1 MKRFLS
7 WILAI
12 FMLCS
17 LAACGG
23 EPAPQTPKGLVLKAP
38 KDVRVVLSAGFEEG
52 VPVAPTETYEEGA
65 HFICYRYEG
74 LNGAYRVETTALGCY
89 TVTRNI
95 AVEPGS
101 NLSLDVTPE
110 KMAGTGW
117 EPAEVQIFADPL
129 RTSPMFSADV
139 AQWPDYQAA
148 FTTPWFTEDH
158 AQHQTTS
165 QAQMEAYLTSLDDP
179 QDDLYLY
186 STGITSTFRH
196 DIPMAVLTKTD
207 LSGAKTLEEMA
218 QALDNGKPT
227 ILYRAQLH
235 GNEPAGGEAALAVIS
250 LLDSQWGHYLD
261 TMNICIVPR
270 GNPDSAQS
278 FIRNVAGS
286 TDPNRDSLRA
296 RTDEVVSYLQLCQLL
311 LPEVII
317 DGHEYQCHVVDGQV
331 EGGDMLVGV
340 GYTTESSTDF
350 RALGLEVAA
359 QIFAGTEKNGLTC
372 RYYSNT
378 VNTMN
383 TNVSRAYSCN
393 TGSLFFLLESRGI
406 GMGTEQYPR
415 RIISHVVSLESMLT
429 FVEENQEKVVS
440 TVEAER
446 QLIIH
451 QGSLYREA
459 QQIPLETAPVDA
471 AELAHKNYI
480 YDQLTG
486 DIQEI
491 TTVPVERMNPTKGI
505 IAPTAYV
512 IPAGERFTE
521 TVLELMDLHQICYT
535 LIPAGSKVKLQ
546 QYTTE
551 GLSEETTVTF
561 PQGAYVICKNQ
572 LGSRNLSQMMEP
584 EIPDHGATKGSLAA
598 QGILSPEEGV
608 YPLYRYIHD
617 LNAQGFIDY
626 Q

>member
-38 KDVRVVLSAGFEEG
+38 TDVRVVLSLGFKEG
-52 VPVAPTETYEEGA
+52 PPVTPAETYQEDG
-65 HFICYRYEG
+65 FTYYRYTG
-74 LNGAYRVETTALGCY
+74 LQGAYRSVATGLGYYSTTQ
-89 TVTRNI
+89 NI
-95 AVEPGS
+95 AVTENMPQKVI
-101 NLSLDVTPE
+101 DVTPA
-110 KMAGTGW
+110 KRAGTGW
-117 EPAEVQIFADPL
+117 EPENVQLFADTL
-129 RTSPMFSADV
+129 RTGAFSDDLSQWPAYADV
-139 AQWPDYQAA
+139 

-158 AQHQTTS
+158 AQHQITT
-165 QAQMEAYLTSLDDP
+165 QTQLEDYLKSLDDP

-186 STGITSTFRH
+186 SIGTSGIYRQ

-218 QALDNGKPT
+218 QALENGKPT

-359 QIFAGTEKNGLTC
+359 QIFTGTEKNGLTC

-491 TTVPVERMNPTKGI
+491 TTVPVEQMNPTKGI
-505 IAPTAYV
+505 IAPTAYL

-551 GLSEETTVTF
+551 GLSEETAVTF

-584 EIPDHGATKGSLAA
+584 EIPDHGATKGSLIA